1 MRFCL
6 IPALVLALLSAAA
19 CKRVRHPN
27 PEATVEEE
35 AELAGSIRMADPRDA
50 SQLLSGFYNLEQN
63 AWRWTTRQFSVSLAT
78 PRPPAARPGR
88 LEFQFTIPD
97 VVAADL
103 AGVAVQASVD
113 GKPLGTYRAARAGEQ
128 VAVFPVPPELMQT
141 DALIVDFA
149 LDKTVPKTDA
159 ETRELGV
166 IALRFSLVAP

>member
-1 MRFCL
+1 
-6 IPALVLALLSAAA
+6 
-19 CKRVRHPN
+19 
-27 PEATVEEE
+27 
-35 AELAGSIRMADPRDA
+35 
-50 SQLLSGFYNLEQN
+50 
-63 AWRWTTRQFSVSLAT
+63 
-78 PRPPAARPGR
+78 
-88 LEFQFTIPD
+88 
-97 VVAADL
+97 VVAVDL

-128 VAVFPVPPELMQT
+128 VAVFHVPPELMQT